1 MSTNGKE
8 RVIQKDAATRIG
20 KTAQA
25 IGIWMKRPGAPVEIV
40 GGKTYCVW
48 PDFPNWR
55 EKELEKQVRSES
67 RQEDRPTELNE
78 AVLRRAIADA
88 VIAELAA
95 AEKERTQLHVG
106 VHEEVVGTLC
116 DRLRGALVNM
126 PSNYAVELER
136 AGVPADQAQAILER
150 ISEDLTATL
159 RASVEEDDGDL

>member
-8 RVIQKDAATRIG
+8 RVIQKAAGDRLG
-20 KTAQA
+20 MSAQA
-25 IGIWMKRPGAPVEIV
+25 IGMWMKRPGAPVETT

-48 PDFPNWR
+48 PDFPRWR

-67 RQEDRPTELNE
+67 RHEDRPTELNE

-106 VHEEVVGTLC
+106 IHEEVVGTLC

-126 PSNYAVELER
+126 PSNYAVDLER
-136 AGVPADQAQAILER
+136 AGVAADQAQAILER

-159 RASVEEDDGDL
+159 RASVEDDDPDL